1 MKNAGVLR
9 SNKRSNIFRSGILIF
24 LGAVLAFAV
33 AQPSEL
39 MALSLLGTTPN
50 TTAKPLDAPKVS
62 GTYVAD
68 GSEASAT
75 PKTDTKTTASELT
88 GMRTPTTSTYLNKD
102 GTKTLRYSSE
112 QQNYKA
118 SDGSWQKIDN
128 TVKEVPKAAAVGA
141 STLSTGIKNISTLG
155 ATAEFNGNAGAIKA
169 SMKNLTEGVV
179 ITVGGKTFSIIPQ
192 GVKNSTPERIDQ
204 STVIYRNAWK
214 NVDLQYEL
222 KGEAVKETVILRS
235 ADVPTVFNFTVK
247 GGKVIKH
254 PTRSGEYTVEGVSS
268 DFSFSKLTLDVVG
281 RGVISEERVTQAMT
295 TTGLQMKV
303 DAKWLKEQPASSF
316 PMAIDPNF
324 AREANEWW
332 MYKSDGYSC
341 GPNVCYANI
350 GTLYDRGWKSWRTY
364 LKFPYGDMAGKY
376 IQSAVMHGVFK
387 GGKGGIT
394 DGRWIT
400 MGHANCLGYNCT
412 GGWAG
417 NALAGT
423 DFDINFTDSM
433 RDTVNKGD
441 MGAVWSF
448 FGEEGG
454 YMSYKPYY
462 TMYAYVTYDTPTP
475 VAQPA
480 APEDKQV
487 VVTAEGNTL
496 KVNPVSDPDGDAVQ
510 YYFRVAT
517 SQDAESGAVINSD
530 WISSTQWTIPDGIL
544 QDGTTYYWHV
554 YTKGALTTSP
564 NWVRSFKVDLR
575 TGKDSTQA
583 FDTLGPFGI
592 ALATGNMTT
601 DASTHSMSALGGDIG
616 LKLTYNT
623 PAKANKGLI
632 GEYWNVGENYAFA
645 NGAPARTADLVRNDQ
660 EINYDWGLSSPG
672 PNVNSDWFYVRWN
685 GYFVAPSAG
694 TYTFGG
700 SVDDNILVFANNQKV
715 FERGCCIGSPDYA
728 NSTGVTLKAGEV
740 IPLRVEYMDATY
752 GALAKLYVKKD
763 GVNEQIVPRDWLRTD
778 VRPSDAQYGLR
789 GRYYRLNN
797 EHTFPTNG
805 NDPDRLLMSR
815 LDTKLSFVWND
826 GAAPTPGL
834 PSDFMTRWTGYVTAP
849 QDGDYSFG
857 ANSDDGIRIKLGT
870 GIGGSDQ
877 TVLDSWTYSADNRW
891 GSSVNLKKGQSVK
904 ITVEFFDSGGP
915 GKMILL
921 VNGGGVNGEVP
932 VKWLTPQANVLPNSW
947 QLSVDVDG
955 NVNYERLRTTS
966 SSAILEDSTG
976 STHEYTWTGSGYKP
990 GVNEDGTLS
999 RNSDNTFTFI
1009 DTDGR
1014 IYIFSADGVLTSLTS
1029 PTDDRSPASLRYEYS
1044 GSPSKLVKITDA
1056 TSDKRFGTVFY
1067 KSVNDNGNCS
1077 TPSGYDDAPDGM
1089 LCAFSTSDGDIT
1101 KFYYKNGQLSRIEQ
1115 PGGALLDYG
1124 YDDKGRIISSRDVVS
1139 NDAIAAKVRADT
1151 SELLTEISYD
1161 TLGRASAVKAP
1172 APTAGAARVNHTL
1185 EYGIAATN
1193 MHVGGATEPNGFS
1206 KRIQYDTLLRTVA
1219 ETDLTGKTQQ
1229 TEWDSIEDLKLS
1241 NTDATGLKSTT
1252 IYDKDD
1258 RPTDSYGPAPAAW
1271 FGADR
1276 KPLSQY
1282 VSQVPRTST
1291 AYDEG
1296 INGPAVSYMAIPER
1310 ISSVL
1315 SNGETMTKGQSRWS
1329 TDGRFNFTYQTDG
1342 NVVLYTP
1349 SGASWNSGT
1358 TNKASDRLIMQSDG
1372 NLVLYNGSSAVWNT
1386 ETYGKGNTSRLVVQ
1400 NDGNVVIWTDFG
1412 ATWAT
1417 GTGNWTAGAGNTSL
1431 RGSPLLNTTGIGI
1444 NSAQLSATWTS
1455 SPVPSGSNYWGARM
1469 TGKLYLP
1476 STGGWKFRIVSDN
1489 GVRLSIDDT
1498 VITDDWMDGTVRS
1511 HLPFTYNNT
1520 TDGATPHR
1528 FSIDYYHLG
1537 GSNATFALYITPPG
1551 GTETADVAQYIK
1563 PGYNLTTS
1571 TTSYDSQLGNNTTTT
1586 QYSNPAYGQ
1595 VSSTTLDPSG
1605 LNYVTKATYETPG
1618 SGFLRQT
1625 TKVLSGGATT
1635 NYKHYG
1641 SDDKVTVGSVTYSE
1655 KGGYAIDPCINSP
1668 TYGKAIPQGGM
1679 SKGKIE
1685 PTGRISESIYNLS
1698 GKPIASRYNS
1708 DPWTCITYD
1717 ARGRVV
1723 TTVIPSRVEAGST
1736 LAGRTITNNYAVN
1749 KNPLI
1754 TSVSDASGTITTQT
1768 DLLGRVTSYID
1779 GTGKVTTNT
1788 YDTYGK
1794 LIKRVS
1800 VVGTETFSY
1809 DSYDRVTSQKLDSV
1823 SLATV
1828 TYDEYSRVKSIKY
1841 SDGISL
1847 QPAQRDSLGRVTK
1860 VTYGVG
1866 DKTVS
1871 DQVKYSVN
1879 GLVTSGT
1886 ENGVSKSYGYDKAGR
1901 LTNATIG
1908 SDVFSYGFGVPASTC
1923 SGLTGNNVDAGKGS
1937 NRTSM
1942 IRNGKT
1948 TTYCYD
1954 LADRLLTSSDTR
1966 FSSVTYDSHGN
1977 TTAMGASAQRT
1988 TLGYD
1993 VSDRNTKITEKQSGI
2008 TRYIT
2013 YARDAN
2019 DRIVSR
2025 TSKEGSTTTNIE
2037 KYVYNNDGSSPS
2049 AILDQNGSVLYKY
2062 ITLPGGISLRIKPS
2076 STSSG
2081 VKVYSLSNLHGDVM
2095 ATANA
2100 DGMLTGIYI
2109 TGPFGEELSSSP
2121 LPQNATSDTSY
2132 GYVGGYKK
2140 ITEVSLASNIMQMG
2154 ARVYLPE
2161 LGRFAQIDPIEG
2173 GTLNNYVYAMDPV
2186 NQNDVSGKCIG
2197 FLMIICIA
2205 VVAAISV
2212 ASASKNLQ
2220 KNPSS
2225 PGAWIGMGLAV
2236 TGASGASIIAG
2247 GASRGASSGV
2257 TGGSASRSASS
2268 TASAGKAI
2276 PQVRINQAN
2285 GAAAEARARAELVA
2299 KYGAMNVVK
2308 HPYFPTSMGR
2318 RFPDFQV
2325 LQNGRPLFNV
2335 EVKSGNAQYGGLQA
2349 AKDLE
2354 IYQMRGIPT
2363 KEMRYP

>member
-9 SNKRSNIFRSGILIF
+9 GNKRSNIFRSGILIF

-141 STLSTGIKNISTLG
+141 STLSTGIKNISTVG

-235 ADVPTVFNFTVK
+235 ADVPTVFNFAVK

-632 GEYWNVGENYAFA
+632 GEYWNVGENNAFA

-877 TVLDSWTYSADNRW
+877 TMLDSWSYSADNRW

-904 ITVEFFDSGGP
+904 ITIEFFDSGGP
-915 GKMILL
+915 GKMVLL
-921 VNGGGVNGEVP
+921 VNGGGVNGEMP
-932 VKWLTPQANVLPNSW
+932 VKWLTPQANALPNSW

-990 GVNEDGTLS
+990 GVNEDGTLT

-1014 IYIFSADGVLTSLTS
+1014 SYIFSADGVLTSLTS

-1229 TEWDSIEDLKLS
+1229 TEWDSVEDLKLS
-1241 NTDATGLKSTT
+1241 STDATGLKSTT

-1271 FGADR
+1271 FGTDR

-1282 VSQVPRTST
+1282 SAQVPRTST

-1310 ISSVL
+1310 TSSVL

-1342 NVVLYTP
+1342 NIVLYAP
-1349 SGASWNSGT
+1349 SGASWSSGT

-1372 NLVLYNGSSAVWNT
+1372 NLVLYNGGSAVWSSGT
-1386 ETYGKGNTSRLVVQ
+1386 SGGATSRLIVQ
-1400 NDGNVVIWTDFG
+1400 NDGNVIILTDFG

-1417 GTGNWTAGAGNTSL
+1417 STSNWTAGAGNTSL
-1431 RGSPLLNTTGIGI
+1431 RGSPLLNTTGIGA
-1444 NSAQLSATWTS
+1444 NSAQLSANWTS

-1498 VITDDWMDGTVRS
+1498 VVTDDWVDGPVRS
-1511 HLPFTYNNT
+1511 HPAFTYNNT
-1520 TDGATPHR
+1520 TDGVTPHR

-1537 GSNATFALYITPPG
+1537 GSNATFTLYVTPPG

-1563 PGYNLTTS
+1563 PGYSLTTS
-1571 TTSYDSQLGNNTTTT
+1571 TTAYDSELGNVTSTT

-1595 VSSTTLDPSG
+1595 IASTTLDPGG
-1605 LNYVTKATYETPG
+1605 LNYVSQATYEAPG
-1618 SGFLRQT
+1618 AGFLRQT
-1625 TKVLSGGATT
+1625 SKTLPGGAKTT
-1635 NYKHYG
+1635 YQHYG
-1641 SDDKVTVGSVTYSE
+1641 ASDQVTVSGTTYSD
-1655 KGGYAIDPCINSP
+1655 KGGYALDPCVNSP
-1668 TYGKAIPQGGM
+1668 TYGTALAQGGKP
-1679 SKGKIE
+1679 KGKVE
-1685 PTGRISESIYNLS
+1685 PTGRTSETIYNL
-1698 GKPIASRYNS
+1698 GGDVIATRYNAE
-1708 DPWTCITYD
+1708 PWTCTYYD
-1717 ARGRVV
+1717 SRGRISS
-1723 TTVIPSRVEAGST
+1723 TVIPTANSKT
-1736 LAGRTITNNYAVN
+1736 GRTIVNDYAVGG
-1749 KNPLI
+1749 NPLKTATSDSSGKI
-1754 TSVSDASGTITTQT
+1754 TVEN
-1768 DLLGRVTSYID
+1768 DLLGRTIKYTD
-1779 GTGKVTTNT
+1779 AKGKTTTTT
-1788 YDTYGK
+1788 YDDYGK
-1794 LIKRVS
+1794 LKKKVS
-1800 VVGTETFSY
+1800 PVGTETFEY
-1809 DSYDRVTSQKLDSV
+1809 DQYDRLTVQKLDNV
-1823 SLATV
+1823 TFATV
-1828 TYDEYSRVKSIKY
+1828 SYDEFSRVSNIVYKA
-1841 SDGISL
+1841 GIQLSTVG
-1847 QPAQRDSLGRVTK
+1847 RDELGRENLSSYK
-1860 VTYGVG
+1860 LASGQIL
-1866 DKTVS
+1866 S
-1871 DQVKYSVN
+1871 DQVNRYVSGDIKN
-1879 GLVTSGT
+1879 GT
-1886 ENGVSKSYGYDKAGR
+1886 ELGVNKSYTYDKAGR
-1901 LTNATIG
+1901 LTSATIG
-1908 SDVFSYGFGVPASTC
+1908 SNTFAYDFGPQASTC
-1923 SGLTGNNVDAGKGS
+1923 TAVAGYDAGKDG
-1937 NRTSM
+1937 NRTSVT
-1942 IRNGKT
+1942 INGKK
-1948 TTYCYD
+1948 TTYCYNG
-1954 LADRLLTSSDTR
+1954 ADQLVKSSDPTLTSVSYDTR
-1966 FSSVTYDSHGN
+1966 GN
-1977 TTAMGASAQRT
+1977 TTRLGTGSTIT
-1988 TLGYD
+1988 TFGYD
-1993 VSDRNTKITEKQSGI
+1993 SSDRNTSITSG
-2008 TRYIT
+2008 TSSTSYS
-2013 YARDAN
+2013 RDVQN
-2019 DRIVSR
+2019 RIISR
-2025 TSKEGSTTTNIE
+2025 TQKKDSVVSGVTNYGFTGVGDTPDFTT
-2037 KYVYNNDGSSPS
+2037 DS
-2049 AILDQNGSVLYKY
+2049 AGTVTQKY
-2062 ITLPGGISLRIKPS
+2062 ITLPGDVLVTIKVD
-2076 STSSG
+2076 STSAG
-2081 VKVYSLSNLHGDVM
+2081 AVTYSLPNIHGDIF
-2095 ATANA
+2095 ATVNA
-2100 DGMLTGIYI
+2100 DGALMDTFM
-2109 TGPFGEELSSSP
+2109 TGPFGEVLPNQPAPPSQAVALSDRP
-2121 LPQNATSDTSY
+2121 LNTTAGTSF
-2132 GYVGGYKK
+2132 GYLGQHEK
-2140 ITEVSLASNIMQMG
+2140 ITDTETSPISGGIVQMG
-2154 ARVYLPE
+2154 ARVYLPV
-2161 LGRFAQIDPIEG
+2161 LGRFLSVDPVEG
-2173 GTLNNYVYAMDPV
+2173 GVDNNYNYPNDPV
-2186 NQNDVSGKCIG
+2186 NDFDLPGEWSWKSVLNVATK
-2197 FLMIICIA
+2197 IA
-2205 VVAAISV
+2205 TV
-2212 ASASKNLQ
+2212 ASFI
-2220 KNPSS
+2220 
-2225 PGAWIGMGLAV
+2225 PGPIGMVGAAV
-2236 TGASGASIIAG
+2236 AVAGNLSQGNWKGAL
-2247 GASRGASSGV
+2247 
-2257 TGGSASRSASS
+2257 
-2268 TASAGKAI
+2268 ASAVGFIPGGKAI
-2276 PQVRINQAN
+2276 ATIA
-2285 GAAAEARARAELVA
+2285 
-2299 KYGAMNVVK
+2299 
-2308 HPYFPTSMGR
+2308 SMSKVGTKALTKVMSAQSR
-2318 RFPDFQV
+2318 M
-2325 LQNGRPLFNV
+2325 PLIGL
-2335 EVKSGNAQYGGLQA
+2335 KSKTFGNATFRNNSQGLINRGTSIKAGWARNPATGTIGFRYKIGGHIWMGNTNRIAVKFPNYNQI
-2349 AKDLE
+2349 KR
-2354 IYQMRGIPT
+2354 IRV
-2363 KEMRYP
+2363 R

>member
-9 SNKRSNIFRSGILIF
+9 SSKRSNFFRSGILIF
-24 LGAVLAFAV
+24 LGAVLAFTV

-75 PKTDTKTTASELT
+75 NKADKKATARELT
-88 GMRTPTTSTYLNKD
+88 GMRTPTTSTYLNQD

-141 STLSTGIKNISTLG
+141 STLSTGIKNISTVG

-192 GVKNSTPERIDQ
+192 GVKKSTPERIDQ
-204 STVIYRNAWK
+204 STVVYRNAWK

-235 ADVPTVFNFTVK
+235 SDVPTVFNFTVK

-254 PTRSGEYTVEGVSS
+254 PIRSGEYTVEGVSS
-268 DFSFSKLTLDVVG
+268 DFSFSNLTLDVVG

-303 DAKWLKEQPASSF
+303 DAKWLKEQPATSF

-350 GTLYDRGWKSWRTY
+350 GTVYDRGWKSWRTY
-364 LKFPYGDMAGKY
+364 LKFPYSDMAGKY

-387 GGKGGIT
+387 GGKGGTT

-417 NALAGT
+417 STVAGA

-433 RDTVNKGD
+433 RDTVNRGD

-448 FGEEGG
+448 YGEEGG
-454 YMSYKPYY
+454 YTSYKPYY

-475 VAQPA
+475 MAQPS
-480 APEDKQV
+480 APADKQV

-496 KVNPVSDPDGDAVQ
+496 KVDPVSDPDGDAVQ

-530 WISSTQWTIPDGIL
+530 WISSPQWTIPDGIL

-554 YTKGALTTSP
+554 YTKGALTTNP

-583 FDTLGPFGI
+583 FDTLGPFGV

-623 PAKANKGLI
+623 PAKANKGLL
-632 GEYWNVGENYAFA
+632 GEYWNVGANYSFS
-645 NGAPARTADLVRNDQ
+645 NGAPTRTADLVRNDQ
-660 EINYDWGLSSPG
+660 EINYSWGQGTPG
-672 PNVNSDWFYVRWN
+672 PNVNNDWFYTRWN

-700 SVDDNILVFANNQKV
+700 AVDDNIAVYANNQKV
-715 FERGCCIGSPDYA
+715 FERSCCIGSADYT
-728 NSTGVTLKAGEV
+728 NSVGVTLKAGEV
-740 IPLRVEYMDATY
+740 IPLRVEFLEAVGDAY
-752 GALAKLYVKKD
+752 VKLYVKQD
-763 GVNEQIVPRDWLRTD
+763 GVNEQIVPRDWLRTE

-797 EHTFPTNG
+797 ERTFPTNG

-826 GAAPTPGL
+826 GVAPTPGL

-857 ANSDDGIRIKLGT
+857 TNSDDGIRIKLGT

-877 TVLDSWTYSADNRW
+877 TVLDSWSYSADNRW

-915 GKMILL
+915 GKMVLL

-990 GVNEDGTLS
+990 GVNEDGTLT

-1014 IYIFSADGVLTSLTS
+1014 TYIFSADGVLTSLTS

-1151 SELLTEISYD
+1151 TELLTEISYD
-1161 TLGRASAVKAP
+1161 TIGRALAVKAP
-1172 APTAGAARVNHTL
+1172 APTAGATRVNHTL

-1206 KRIQYDTLLRTVA
+1206 KRIQYDTLFRTVA

-1229 TEWDSIEDLKLS
+1229 TEWDSVEDLKLS
-1241 NTDATGLKSTT
+1241 STDATGLKSTT

-1282 VSQVPRTST
+1282 VAQVPRTST

-1310 ISSVL
+1310 TSSVL

-1329 TDGRFNFTYQTDG
+1329 TDGRFNFTYQNDG
-1342 NVVLYTP
+1342 NIVLYTP

-1358 TNKASDRLIMQSDG
+1358 TNKASDRLVMQSDG
-1372 NLVLYNGSSAVWNT
+1372 NLVLYNGGSAVWASGTN
-1386 ETYGKGNTSRLVVQ
+1386 GGVTSRLMVQ
-1400 NDGNVVIWTDFG
+1400 NDGNVMLLTDFG

-1417 GTGNWTAGAGNTSL
+1417 NTSNWTAGAGNTSL
-1431 RGSPLLNTTGIGI
+1431 RGSPLLNTTGIGT
-1444 NSAQLSATWTS
+1444 NSAQLSANWTS

-1498 VITDDWMDGTVRS
+1498 VVTDDWVDGPVRS
-1511 HLPFTYNNT
+1511 HPTFTYNNT

-1537 GSNATFALYITPPG
+1537 GSNATFTLYLTPPG
-1551 GTETADVAQYIK
+1551 GAETADVAQYIK
-1563 PGYNLTTS
+1563 PGYSLTTS
-1571 TTSYDSQLGNNTTTT
+1571 TTAYDNELGNVTSTT

-1595 VSSTTLDPSG
+1595 IASTTLDPSG
-1605 LNYVTKATYETPG
+1605 LNYVSQATYEAPG
-1618 SGFLRQT
+1618 TGFLRQT
-1625 TKVLSGGATT
+1625 SKTLPGGAKTT
-1635 NYKHYG
+1635 YQHYG
-1641 SDDKVTVGSVTYSE
+1641 TADQVTVAGTTYSD
-1655 KGGYAIDPCINSP
+1655 KGGYALDPCVNSP
-1668 TYGKAIPQGGM
+1668 TYGTAITQGGKP
-1679 SKGKIE
+1679 KGKVE
-1685 PTGRISESIYNLS
+1685 PTGRTSETIYNL
-1698 GKPIASRYNS
+1698 GGDVIATRYNAE
-1708 DPWTCITYD
+1708 PWTCTYYD
-1717 ARGRVV
+1717 SRGRISS
-1723 TTVIPSRVEAGST
+1723 TVIPDMNGKK
-1736 LAGRTITNNYAVN
+1736 GRTIVNNYAVGG
-1749 KNPLI
+1749 NPLKTA
-1754 TSVSDASGTITTQT
+1754 TSDSSGTITVEN
-1768 DLLGRVTSYID
+1768 DLLGRTIKYTD
-1779 GTGKVTTNT
+1779 AKGKVTTTT

-1794 LIKRVS
+1794 LTKKVS
-1800 VVGTETFSY
+1800 PVGTEAFSY
-1809 DSYDRVTSQKLDSV
+1809 DQYDRLTVQKLDNV
-1823 SLATV
+1823 TFATV
-1828 TYDEYSRVKSIKY
+1828 SYDEFSRVSKIVYKA
-1841 SDGISL
+1841 GIQLSKVG
-1847 QPAQRDSLGRVTK
+1847 RDELGRENLSSYTLAS
-1860 VTYGVG
+1860 GQIL
-1866 DKTVS
+1866 S
-1871 DQVKYSVN
+1871 DQVNRYVSGDIKN
-1879 GLVTSGT
+1879 GT
-1886 ENGVSKSYGYDKAGR
+1886 ELGVSKSYAYDKAGR
-1901 LTNATIG
+1901 LTSATIG
-1908 SDVFSYGFGVPASTC
+1908 NNTFAYDFGPQASTC
-1923 SGLTGNNVDAGKGS
+1923 TAVAGYDAGKDG
-1937 NRTSM
+1937 NRTSVT
-1942 IRNGKT
+1942 INGKK
-1948 TTYCYD
+1948 TTYCYNGSD
-1954 LADRLLTSSDTR
+1954 QLVKSSDPTLTSVSYDTR
-1966 FSSVTYDSHGN
+1966 GN
-1977 TTAMGASAQRT
+1977 TTRLGTGSTIT
-1988 TLGYD
+1988 TFGYD
-1993 VSDRNTKITEKQSGI
+1993 SSDRNTSITSG
-2008 TRYIT
+2008 TSSTSYS
-2013 YARDAN
+2013 RDVQN
-2019 DRIVSR
+2019 RIISRTQKKDSIVSGV
-2025 TSKEGSTTTNIE
+2025 TNYGFTGVGDTPDFTTDSAGTVTQ
-2037 KYVYNNDGSSPS
+2037 KYV
-2049 AILDQNGSVLYKY
+2049 
-2062 ITLPGGISLRIKPS
+2062 TLPGDVLVTIKVD
-2076 STSSG
+2076 STSAG
-2081 VKVYSLSNLHGDVM
+2081 AVTYSLPNIHGDVF
-2095 ATANA
+2095 ATVNA
-2100 DGMLTGIYI
+2100 DGALMDTFM
-2109 TGPFGEELSSSP
+2109 TGPFGEVLPNQPTPPSQAVTLSDKP
-2121 LPQNATSDTSY
+2121 LNTTPGTSF
-2132 GYVGGYKK
+2132 GYLGQHEK
-2140 ITEVSLASNIMQMG
+2140 ITDTETSPISGGIVQMG
-2154 ARVYLPE
+2154 ARVYLPT
-2161 LGRFAQIDPIEG
+2161 LGRFLSIDPHEG
-2173 GTLNNYVYAMDPV
+2173 GVDNNYNYPNDPINSFDLDGNFAWGSV
-2186 NQNDVSGKCIG
+2186 
-2197 FLMIICIA
+2197 FR
-2205 VVAAISV
+2205 VATKILGA
-2212 ASASKNLQ
+2212 ASFI
-2220 KNPSS
+2220 
-2225 PGAWIGMGLAV
+2225 PGPIGMI
-2236 TGASGASIIAG
+2236 ASGAAVAANLAVGNYAG
-2247 GASRGASSGV
+2247 
-2257 TGGSASRSASS
+2257 
-2268 TASAGKAI
+2268 
-2276 PQVRINQAN
+2276 
-2285 GAAAEARARAELVA
+2285 AAEAAVGFVPGGKLLSSVCRGVKVSANALKGRAIERAAVGIAKVRYPLSKVQTQKSFFGGDRRVDILV
-2299 KYGAMNVVK
+2299 
-2308 HPYFPTSMGR
+2308 TSRITGR
-2318 RFPDFQV
+2318 KTAI
-2325 LQNGRPLFNV
+2325 
-2335 EVKSGNAQYGGLQA
+2335 EVKSGLSKYTKRQQSYD
-2349 AKDLE
+2349 AKLRSLG
-2354 IYQMRGIPT
+2354 YKT
-2363 KEMRYP
+2363 KLWRF